1 MDLIQIEQI
10 LKDCDYRYCSMWA
23 NGEMIENWNKA
34 GRALDKFEQI
44 KKRLNSQ
51 PSGSYVICCRNS
63 VRGKIDEFTFDKSDG
78 TQAPP
83 VLSENINPRY
93 LENKAY
99 LDLAIKNAE
108 LKKDTEIQALRNEIS
123 GLKAEIKDLNDQLNE
138 IDLEAESFTLNEQPK
153 VNSLM
158 ENAKE
163 FLSSLMEYGA
173 PLLDKH
179 FSLKEQALQLEALKI
194 ANRPAAAEL
203 DPNAKAKKI
212 LNWIESKS
220 NDGETYNVLKQCY
233 QESKTIGDFVEK
245 VNNIDQNLSDELRN
259 GI

>member
-1 MDLIQIEQI
+1 MDLKEIEQKLNECDFLMCSLWSNDEQIET
-10 LKDCDYRYCSMWA
+10 
-23 NGEMIENWNKA
+23 WNKS
-34 GRALDKFEQI
+34 GRALAKFEQI

-51 PSGSYVICCRNS
+51 PSGTYEIRCRNS
-63 VRGKIDEFTFDKSDG
+63 VRGKIDRFTFDKSDG
-78 TQAPP
+78 MPANP

-108 LKKDTEIQALRNEIS
+108 LKKDTEIQALLNEIA

-138 IDLEAESFTLNEQPK
+138 IDLEAENFTLNEEPK
-153 VNSLM
+153 ANSLM

-194 ANRPAAAEL
+194 ANRPAPAEL

-212 LNWIESKS
+212 LSWIQSKS
-220 NDGETYNVLKQCY
+220 NDGETYNVLNQCY
-233 QESKTIGDFVEK
+233 QESKTIAEFVEK
-245 VNNIDQNLSDELRN
+245 VNNIDQNLGNELRN

>member
-1 MDLIQIEQI
+1 LWSNGEQIET
-10 LKDCDYRYCSMWA
+10 
-23 NGEMIENWNKA
+23 WNKA
-34 GRALDKFEQI
+34 GRALTKFEQI

-51 PSGSYVICCRNS
+51 PSGTYEIRCRNS
-63 VRGKIDEFTFDKSDG
+63 VRGKQDSFVFEKSDG
-78 TQAPP
+78 TPAGP

-108 LKKDTEIQALRNEIS
+108 LKKDTEIQALLNEIA

-138 IDLEAESFTLNEQPK
+138 IDLEAENFTLNEEPK
-153 VNSLM
+153 ANSLM

-179 FSLKEQALQLEALKI
+179 FSLKEQALQLEALKM
-194 ANRPAAAEL
+194 ANRQEQTNV

-212 LNWIESKS
+212 LAWIQTKS

-233 QESKTIGDFVEK
+233 QESKTVGEFVER
-245 VNNIDQNLSDELRN
+245 VNNIDQNLGDELRN